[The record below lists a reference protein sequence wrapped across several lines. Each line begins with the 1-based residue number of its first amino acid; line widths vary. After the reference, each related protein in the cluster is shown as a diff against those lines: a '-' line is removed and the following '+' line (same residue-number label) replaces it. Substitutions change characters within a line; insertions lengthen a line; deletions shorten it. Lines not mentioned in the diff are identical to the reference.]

1 MILNKKHEVVMIEDR
16 DVSVEVDGDKV
27 AIKMRDRDGSE
38 RVIERDLSNYEM
50 LWSLTEQANWPENY
64 RKVDSLKSG
73 LFSSLTKEQAG
84 RLRTEMDDVEAMLY
98 NTITR
103 NNTFSD
109 LYGGEESFSDMLC
122 EIVSHGKDFVKKA
135 LLTDPEAAKTLR
147 EKGIHES
154 FSYIVPYQFDY
165 VQEYQYKGDVV
176 AKEEISN
183 INRKLDWMKENLSG
197 ILSSD
202 YIDDISKEAKKIVPY
217 LEAIVNDDSKKFEG
231 KENDLKNYFKKFS
244 EKAKYANKALEMSSD
259 ENMPEILSVQ
269 TENIISNY
277 IKQKKTVDFK
287 FDFSDFKPK
296 RKNKSKVKPK

>member
-1 MILNKKHEVVMIEDR
+1 MIDDK
-16 DVSVEVDGDKV
+16 DVNVEIDGDKV
-27 AIKMRDRDGSE
+27 AIKMKDRDDSE
-38 RVIERDLSNYEM
+38 RVVERDLGDYKM

-73 LFSSLTKEQAG
+73 LFSSLDREQAG

-98 NTITR
+98 HTITR
-103 NNTFSD
+103 NNTFSG
-109 LYGGEESFSDMLC
+109 LYGGEDSFSDLLC
-122 EIVSHGKDFVKKA
+122 EIVSHGKEFVKKA
-135 LLTDPEAAKTLR
+135 LLTDPEAAQTLK
-147 EKGIHES
+147 EKGVHES

-165 VQEYQYKGDVV
+165 EEKFQYKGDVV

-183 INRKLDWMKENLSG
+183 INRKLDWMSKNLSG

-202 YIDDISKEAKKIVPY
+202 YIEDVSNEAKKIEPY
-217 LEAIVNDDSKKFEG
+217 LEAIVNNDSKKFDG
-231 KENDLKNYFKKFS
+231 KEESLKNYFKKFS

-277 IKQKKTVDFK
+277 IKQEKTVDFK
-287 FDFSDFKPK
+287 FDFSEFKNESK
-296 RKNKSKVKPK
+296 KDNKKTNRPN

>member
-1 MILNKKHEVVMIEDR
+1 MILNEKHEVIVIEDR
-16 DVSVEVDGDKV
+16 DVSVEIDGDKV
-27 AIKMRDRDGSE
+27 AIKMKDRDGSE
-38 RVIERDLSNYEM
+38 RVIERDLGNYEM

-73 LFSSLTKEQAG
+73 LFSSLNKEQAG

-98 NTITR
+98 HTITR
-103 NNTFSD
+103 NNTFSG
-109 LYGGEESFSDMLC
+109 LYGGEDSFSDMLC

-287 FDFSDFKPK
+287 FDFSEFKPES
-296 RKNKSKVKPK
+296 KNKSKVKPK